1 MPAQLGKELVELI
14 EGGVSM
20 QVGTR
25 DKDLRPEVLRAVG
38 VAVGADRSTLTV
50 YVPAELAERTVANL
64 EDNGM
69 LAITFS
75 HVIDHRTVQIKGKLL
90 SLRRSRR
97 NERALSER
105 WLAAFA
111 EQLHMVGFSRRLARR
126 IRIWPSIAIEIEIH
140 DLFAQTPGPGAGRR
154 IEAGA

>member
-1 MPAQLGKELVELI
+1 
-14 EGGVSM
+14 M

-25 DKDLRPEVLRAVG
+25 DKDRRPEVLRAVG
-38 VAVGADRSTLTV
+38 VAVGPDRSTLTV
-50 YVPAELAERTVANL
+50 YVPAELAARTLANL
-64 EDNGM
+64 EDNGE

-75 HVIDHRTVQIKGKLL
+75 QVIDHRTVQLKGKLV

-97 NERALSER
+97 NERALQER

-111 EQLHMVGFSRRLARR
+111 EQLHMVGFSRRLALR
-126 IRIWPSIAIEIEIH
+126 IRIWPSIALELEVR

-154 IEAGA
+154 IEGGA

>member
-1 MPAQLGKELVELI
+1 
-14 EGGVSM
+14 M

-25 DKDLRPEVLRAVG
+25 DKDRRPEVLRAVG
-38 VAVGADRSTLTV
+38 VAVGAARSTLTV
-50 YVPAELAERTVANL
+50 YVPAELAERTLANL
-64 EDNGM
+64 EDNGE

-75 HVIDHRTVQIKGKLL
+75 HVIDHRTVQLKGKLV

-97 NERALSER
+97 NERALQER

-111 EQLHMVGFSRRLARR
+111 EQLRMVGFSRRLALR
-126 IRIWPSIAIEIEIH
+126 IRIWPSLALEVEVR

-154 IEAGA
+154 IEGSA

>member
-1 MPAQLGKELVELI
+1 
-14 EGGVSM
+14 M

-25 DKDLRPEVLRAVG
+25 DKDHRPEVLRAVG
-38 VAVGADRSTLTV
+38 VSVGSDRSRLTV
-50 YVPAELAERTVANL
+50 YVPAELAERTLANL
-64 EDNGM
+64 EDNGE

-75 HVIDHRTVQIKGKLL
+75 HVIDHRTLQLKGKLV

-97 NERALSER
+97 NERALQER

-111 EQLHMVGFSRRLARR
+111 EQLHMVGFSRRLALR
-126 IRIWPSIAIEIEIH
+126 IRIWPSLALELDVR

-154 IEAGA
+154 IEGDA

>member
-1 MPAQLGKELVELI
+1 
-14 EGGVSM
+14 M

-25 DKDLRPEVLRAVG
+25 DKALRPEVLRAVG
-38 VAVGADRSTLTV
+38 VAVGPDRSTLTV

-75 HVIDHRTVQIKGKLL
+75 HVIDHRTVQLKGKLL

-97 NERALSER
+97 NERALQER

-111 EQLHMVGFSRRLARR
+111 EQLHMVGFSRRLALR
-126 IRIWPSIAIEIEIH
+126 IRIWPSIALEIELC
-140 DLFAQTPGPGAGRR
+140 DLFVQTPGPGAGRR
-154 IEAGA
+154 IEGSA